1 MGTLRDLQFALQLK
15 IEELRQRDTLIDEL
29 ELELDTKDELIRRLQ
44 EELDRYR
51 TTVPLPGPSTDSI
64 AEEDDK
70 HGFKRKTVISQ
81 PFSLDPISIAL
92 CSQRTFEAT
101 TESQKMLKSAFLKSD
116 LLKHLCD
123 RKIIAIIACMYPI
136 TIQQGSYVFQEESI
150 GSLAYVLEEGRLDVR
165 KEGVKLHTIFPEEV
179 FGELALLY
187 NCTHNYSVSAQ
198 MDSKLWVIDRKSFQ
212 ATLMQRA
219 LHSLSGPEELLH
231 CVPFLQTLPE
241 NVIMKLSDLMEEM
254 RFADGEDIIRQGTK
268 GDAFYIIAAG
278 QVKVTQEQDSDKDE
292 IVMSILSE
300 GQWFG
305 EQALWG
311 REVLHT
317 TTVIADGD
325 VTCLLIDRETFKDI
339 AGELVDSQ
347 DDYCQSQHHTFEPDG
362 SDAASSLGLNDFQVI
377 QTLAMGDFGHVDLV
391 QTSDKRCF
399 AMRVLKKQL
408 ILSSGRREHVL
419 RQRDI
424 LMKAHC
430 PFIVRLFKT
439 FQNADCVYMLT
450 EVGFGGD
457 LLTLLKENG
466 ALDESSTVFYTACVI
481 EALTFLHCRGVIYRD
496 VKPDNVVL
504 DEHGYAKLIGSAC
517 PRKVDTCK
525 KAWTF
530 CGTPGYLAPEII
542 LNQGHS
548 VSADMWSLGIFVF
561 ELLSGRLPFCGFEP
575 LMILT
580 ETIRGID
587 HLDFPKTFSRSST
600 SLIKRL
606 CRNIPSERL
615 SSQRNGAK
623 DIHRHKWFEG
633 FDWDALCRQTLTA
646 PFVPKVNL
654 PLDSP
659 SSSHYLEDSGE
670 QSCSSWDE
678 F

>member
-51 TTVPLPGPSTDSI
+51 TTVPLPGPST
-64 AEEDDK
+64 
-70 HGFKRKTVISQ
+70 
-81 PFSLDPISIAL
+81 
-92 CSQRTFEAT
+92 
-101 TESQKMLKSAFLKSD
+101 
-116 LLKHLCD
+116 
-123 RKIIAIIACMYPI
+123 
-136 TIQQGSYVFQEESI
+136 
-150 GSLAYVLEEGRLDVR
+150 EGRLDVR

-311 REVLHT
+311 EVLHT